1 MNSSQSLLQSVNTPA
16 EVRALERRQLHQLAE
31 ELREFLLNSVSATGG
46 HLSSNLGTV
55 ELTVA
60 LHHIFNFPYDR
71 LVWDVG
77 HQSYPHKILTGRR
90 EQMASLRQLGGISGF
105 PRRSESAY
113 DAFGTAHSST
123 SISAV
128 LGMAVASKIK
138 GEHLGPERRRH
149 VAVIGDGALSGG
161 MAFEAL
167 NNGGLDTELDL
178 LVILND
184 NDMSIS
190 RPVGALSNYL
200 TRLLSGRLYRSAREF
215 SKQVLGAIPPVREFA
230 KRFEG
235 HAKGMLMPS
244 TMFEE
249 LGFNYVGPI
258 DGHDLD
264 ALIPTLHNLRELKG
278 PHFLHVITRKGQGY
292 RQAEADPILYH
303 GPGKFDPEVGI
314 TAKGSSKPT
323 YSQVF
328 GQWLCDVAE
337 QDPSVIAVTPA
348 MCEGSGM
355 QEFARRFPERYFD
368 VGIAEQ
374 HAVTFAAGIA
384 CEGQKP
390 VLAIYSTFLQRGYDQ
405 LIHDVA
411 LQNLPVLFAI
421 DRAGLVGA
429 DGATHAGVY
438 DYAFMRCVP
447 NMVIMAPK
455 DEVECRT
462 MLNTGLT
469 IAGPSA
475 VRYPRGAGTGADATG
490 LTDTLVVGQAELLR
504 EIKKPGASSRVAILA
519 FGSMV
524 TPALAAAEALDATL
538 VNMRFVKPLDMAMI
552 QKVAKTHDLIVTVEE
567 HAVMGGAGSACAE
580 ALVALGDAIPMVPIV
595 HLGLPDKFIDHG
607 DHQVLLA
614 REGLDAKG
622 IEAAIRSKMGLPV
635 ALKAAS

>member
-1 MNSSQSLLQSVNTPA
+1 MDSQQSLLQAVNSPA
-16 EVRALERRQLHQLAE
+16 DVRGLDRRQLHQLSQ
-31 ELREFLLNSVSATGG
+31 ELRDFLLNSVSATGG

-60 LHHIFNFPYDR
+60 LHHVYKFPYDR

-90 EQMASLRQLGGISGF
+90 DQMPTLRQLDGISGF
-105 PRRSESAY
+105 PRRSESEY
-113 DAFGTAHSST
+113 DHFGTAHSST
-123 SISAV
+123 SISAI

-138 GEHLGPERRRH
+138 GEHVGPERRRH
-149 VAVIGDGALSGG
+149 IAVIGDGAMSGG

-200 TRLLSGRLYRSAREF
+200 TRLLSGRFYRSARELG
-215 SKQVLGAIPPVREFA
+215 KQVLGAIPPVLEFA

-244 TMFEE
+244 TLFEE

-264 ALIPTLHNLRELKG
+264 ALIPTLQNLRGLKG
-278 PHFLHVITRKGQGY
+278 AHFLHVITRKGQGY

-314 TAKGSSKPT
+314 TPKGAAKPT

-328 GQWLCDVAE
+328 GKWLCDVAE
-337 QDPSVIAVTPA
+337 RDPRVVAITPA

-355 QEFARRFPERYFD
+355 QEFAARFAPRYFD

-384 CEGQKP
+384 CEGQRP

-429 DGATHAGVY
+429 DGATHAGIFDV
-438 DYAFMRCVP
+438 AFMRCVP

-455 DEVECRT
+455 DELECRK
-462 MLNTGLT
+462 MLNTGLA
-469 IAGPSA
+469 IHGPSA
-475 VRYPRGAGTGADATG
+475 VRYPRGAGTGVDAT
-490 LTDTLVVGQAELLR
+490 DTSDVVPVGKAELLR
-504 EIKKPGASSRVAILA
+504 EIQKPATKQRIAILA

-524 TPALAAAEALDATL
+524 APSLVAGEELDATV
-538 VNMRFVKPLDMAMI
+538 VNMRFIKPLDMAMI
-552 QKVAKTHDLIVTVEE
+552 ESIANSHDIIFTVEE
-567 HAVMGGAGSACAE
+567 HVIAGGAGSACAE

-595 HLGLPDKFIDHG
+595 HLGLPDRFIDHG
-607 DHQVLLA
+607 DHQKLLSI
-614 REGLDAKG
+614 EGLDAKG
-622 IEAAIRSKMGLPV
+622 IEASIRSKIASPV
-635 ALKAAS
+635 PLKAVS

>member
-455 DEVECRT
+455 DEVECRK

-504 EIKKPGASSRVAILA
+504 ELKKPGASSRVAILA

>member
-314 TAKGSSKPT
+314 AAKGSSKPT

-337 QDPSVIAVTPA
+337 QDPTVIAVTPA

-455 DEVECRT
+455 DEVECRK

>member
-105 PRRSESAY
+105 PRRSESTY

-314 TAKGSSKPT
+314 AAKGSSKPT

-490 LTDTLVVGQAELLR
+490 VTDTLVVGQAELLR

>member
-455 DEVECRT
+455 DEVECRK